1 MTGEGRARWLLSR
14 ERPMGG
20 IIESDPDFN
29 RYTFDIGK
37 RGSDIYI
44 ASAAAAMSNTRKK
57 QEAPTSSDDDDD
69 GDFSREREN
78 GAYAPGSLETAS

>member
-1 MTGEGRARWLLSR
+1 
-14 ERPMGG
+14 MGG

-37 RGSDIYI
+37 RGSGIYI

-69 GDFSREREN
+69 GNFSREREWGICTRKLRDN
-78 GAYAPGSLETAS
+78 ELKKTKS